1 MTHAIRLA
9 NLQKIHSEKAPQI
22 IRLASDANI
31 PNRHKQLIYGCL
43 NNLCQISARLFGDLS
58 SVPGNYDLLEQ
69 AAELDKALL
78 QLRSLV
84 GSQIS
89 VRVQPG
95 LQQAA

>member
-9 NLQKIHSEKAPQI
+9 NLQKVHSETESEI
-22 IRLASDANI
+22 VRLASDPNT

-43 NNLCQISARLFGDLS
+43 NNMCQISARLFGDLS
-58 SVPGNYDLLEQ
+58 SKPGNYDLLEQ
-69 AAELDKALL
+69 AAELDRALL

-84 GSQIS
+84 GSHIS
-89 VRVQPG
+89 VR